1 MSAMAHQ
8 KIKAGHCLLQVVEG
22 DITALDVGAI
32 VNAANSG
39 LRPGG
44 GVCGAIYR
52 VAGPDLVPAAEDLA
66 PCPAGDVRVTP
77 GFDLKAA
84 YVIHAVG
91 PVWQGG
97 EHGEDQ
103 LLADCYRRAIEA
115 ADELGLDSIAFPA
128 ISTGIYGFPPERAAP
143 IAVRAAS
150 EAAAAASSIER
161 VLFCCFTPQSA
172 ALHDEALAALLSER
186 GAAD

>member
-1 MSAMAHQ
+1 MSAMTHQ
-8 KIKAGHCLLQVVEG
+8 KIRAGHCLLEVVEG
-22 DITALDVGAI
+22 DITTLGVGAI

-44 GVCGAIYR
+44 GVCGAIYS
-52 VAGPDLVPAAEDLA
+52 VAGSDLVPAAEDLA
-66 PCPAGDVRVTP
+66 PCPAGEVRVTP
-77 GFDLKAA
+77 GFDLKAP

-97 EHGEDQ
+97 GHGEDEI
-103 LLADCYRRAIEA
+103 LADCYRKAIEA

-143 IAVRAAS
+143 IAVRAAG
-150 EAAAAASSIER
+150 EAGAAASSIEH
-161 VLFCCFTPQSA
+161 VLFCCFTPESA
-172 ALHDEALAALLSER
+172 RLHDEALASLLPAQSETE
-186 GAAD
+186 